1 MRELAVHYCPECG
14 FYAFYQLSR
23 NAVCPRCARKMTPL
37 DMRYQ
42 DFMDLDCAQRDE
54 LLSRKLI
61 EQSPLVARLLKP
73 HRENNTREIIANL
86 IAVIG
91 EMEKELRQLEAE
103 NKKQKDTVEWMQ
115 DDMGHGKET
124 AAHRRASERGRGRR
138 SRNRPVRLNSR

>member
-103 NKKQKDTVEWMQ
+103 NKKQKDTVEWMHRMIW
-115 DDMGHGKET
+115 DMVKKQRLT
-124 AAHRRASERGRGRR
+124 AGPQSEAEAEADGAGTDP
-138 SRNRPVRLNSR
+138 SD

>member
-91 EMEKELRQLEAE
+91 GMEKELRQLEAE
-103 NKKQKDTVEWMQ
+103 NKKQKDTVEWMHRMIW
-115 DDMGHGKET
+115 DMVKKQRLT
-124 AAHRRASERGRGRR
+124 AGPQSEAEADGAGTDP
-138 SRNRPVRLNSR
+138 SD

>member
-103 NKKQKDTVEWMQ
+103 NKKQKDTVEWM
-115 DDMGHGKET
+115 
-124 AAHRRASERGRGRR
+124 HRMIWTW
-138 SRNRPVRLNSR
+138 

>member
-103 NKKQKDTVEWMQ
+103 NKKQKDTVEWMHRMIW
-115 DDMGHGKET
+115 DMVKKQRLT
-124 AAHRRASERGRGRR
+124 AGPQREAEADGAGTDPSD
-138 SRNRPVRLNSR
+138 

>member
-73 HRENNTREIIANL
+73 HPRDHCKPDRRHRGDGKGAPAAGGRE
-86 IAVIG
+86 
-91 EMEKELRQLEAE
+91 QEAE
-103 NKKQKDTVEWMQ
+103 GHGRMDAQ

>member
-103 NKKQKDTVEWMQ
+103 NKKQKDTVEWMHRMIW
-115 DDMGHGKET
+115 DMVKKQRLT
-124 AAHRRASERGRGRR
+124 AGPQSEAEADGAGPDP
-138 SRNRPVRLNSR
+138 SD

>member
-61 EQSPLVARLLKP
+61 EQSPLVSRLMKP

-103 NKKQKDTVEWMQ
+103 NKKQKDTVEWMHRMIW
-115 DDMGHGKET
+115 DMVKKQRLT
-124 AAHRRASERGRGRR
+124 AGPQSEAQADGAGTGP
-138 SRNRPVRLNSR
+138 SD

>member
-103 NKKQKDTVEWMQ
+103 NKKQKDTVEWMHRMIW
-115 DDMGHGKET
+115 DMVKKQRLT
-124 AAHRRASERGRGRR
+124 AGPQSEAEAGAAGTDP
-138 SRNRPVRLNSR
+138 SD

>member
-61 EQSPLVARLLKP
+61 EQSPLVSRLMKP

-103 NKKQKDTVEWMQ
+103 NKKQKDTVEWMHRMIW
-115 DDMGHGKET
+115 DMVKKQRLT
-124 AAHRRASERGRGRR
+124 AGPQSEAEAEADGAGTDP
-138 SRNRPVRLNSR
+138 SD

>member
-61 EQSPLVARLLKP
+61 EQSPLVSRLMKP

-103 NKKQKDTVEWMQ
+103 NKKQKDTVEWMHRMIW
-115 DDMGHGKET
+115 DMVKKQRLTAGPQSEAEADGAGKDP
-124 AAHRRASERGRGRR
+124 SD
-138 SRNRPVRLNSR
+138 

>member
-61 EQSPLVARLLKP
+61 EQSPLVSRLMKP

-86 IAVIG
+86 IAIIG

-103 NKKQKDTVEWMQ
+103 NKKQKDTVEWMHRMIW
-115 DDMGHGKET
+115 DMVKKQRLT
-124 AAHRRASERGRGRR
+124 AGPQSEAEADGAGTGP
-138 SRNRPVRLNSR
+138 SD

>member
-61 EQSPLVARLLKP
+61 EQSPLVSRLMKP

-91 EMEKELRQLEAE
+91 EMQKELRQLEAE
-103 NKKQKDTVEWMQ
+103 NKKQKDTVEWMHRMIW
-115 DDMGHGKET
+115 DMVKKQRLT
-124 AAHRRASERGRGRR
+124 AGPQSEAEADGAGTGP
-138 SRNRPVRLNSR
+138 SD

>member
-61 EQSPLVARLLKP
+61 EQSPLVSRLMKP

-103 NKKQKDTVEWMQ
+103 NKKQKDTVEWMHRMTW
-115 DDMGHGKET
+115 DMVKKQRLT
-124 AAHRRASERGRGRR
+124 AGPQSEAEADGAGTGP
-138 SRNRPVRLNSR
+138 SD

>member
-61 EQSPLVARLLKP
+61 EQSPLVSRLMKP

-103 NKKQKDTVEWMQ
+103 NKKQKDTVEWMHRMIW
-115 DDMGHGKET
+115 DMVKKQRLT
-124 AAHRRASERGRGRR
+124 AGPQNEAEADGAGTDPSD
-138 SRNRPVRLNSR
+138 

>member
-23 NAVCPRCARKMTPL
+23 NAVCPRCARKMAPL

-61 EQSPLVARLLKP
+61 EQSPLVSRLMKP

-103 NKKQKDTVEWMQ
+103 NKKQKDTVEWMHRMIW
-115 DDMGHGKET
+115 DMVKKQRLT
-124 AAHRRASERGRGRR
+124 AGPQSEAEADGAGTGP
-138 SRNRPVRLNSR
+138 SD

>member
-103 NKKQKDTVEWMQ
+103 NKKQKDTVEWMHRMIW
-115 DDMGHGKET
+115 DMVKKQRLT
-124 AAHRRASERGRGRR
+124 AGPQSEAEADGAGTDQ
-138 SRNRPVRLNSR
+138 SD

>member
-61 EQSPLVARLLKP
+61 EQSPLVSRLMKP

-103 NKKQKDTVEWMQ
+103 NKKQKDTVEWMHRMIW
-115 DDMGHGKET
+115 DMVKKQRLT
-124 AAHRRASERGRGRR
+124 AGPQSEAEADGAGTGP
-138 SRNRPVRLNSR
+138 SD

>member
-61 EQSPLVARLLKP
+61 EQSPLVSRLMKP
-73 HRENNTREIIANL
+73 HRENNTREIMNL
-86 IAVIG
+86 RKKLKDSGATIEIKAVYG
-91 EMEKELRQLEAE
+91 FGYKMV
-103 NKKQKDTVEWMQ
+103 VE
-115 DDMGHGKET
+115 
-124 AAHRRASERGRGRR
+124 
-138 SRNRPVRLNSR
+138 

>member
-1 MRELAVHYCPECG
+1 
-14 FYAFYQLSR
+14 
-23 NAVCPRCARKMTPL
+23 MTPL

-103 NKKQKDTVEWMQ
+103 NKKQKDTVEWMHRMIW
-115 DDMGHGKET
+115 DMVKKQRLT
-124 AAHRRASERGRGRR
+124 AGPQSEAEADGAGTDP
-138 SRNRPVRLNSR
+138 SD

>member
-103 NKKQKDTVEWMQ
+103 NKKQKDTVEWMHRMIW
-115 DDMGHGKET
+115 DMVKKQRLT
-124 AAHRRASERGRGRR
+124 AGPQSEAEADGAGTGP
-138 SRNRPVRLNSR
+138 SD